1 MARTYQLNPE
11 PGAAGS
17 LGPTSTEPVIEIDF
31 RAELNDQQHAAVTA
45 AAGQTL
51 VIAGAGSG
59 KTRTLTYRVA
69 YLLANAIAPDNILLL
84 TFTNKAAREMIE
96 RVNHLVPGQAAGLW
110 SGTFHSI
117 GNRLLRLHADAL
129 GFTRQFSILDSDDA
143 KQLLTTVIDQSGVT
157 RETASSKKDATAPS
171 PAPKRGRKKSE
182 AGDFPKAQ
190 ALGGLISLATNTGT
204 PIEEIILKRFGY
216 FEELTEKI
224 RQVAVLY
231 TQRKKN
237 ANSMDF
243 DDLLA
248 LTVKLLRENES
259 LRKYY
264 QRQFQFILVDEYQDT
279 NALQSEMI
287 DLLAGGHGNIMVVGD
302 DAQSIYSWRG
312 ANFEN
317 ILKFADRYPGAQIHK
332 IETNYRSVPEVLA
345 LANESIAANRRQF
358 RKNLVAA
365 RPSLGM
371 KPALVRLDTPSM
383 QAAFVSQRLK
393 DLHENEGI
401 AWKEMAILY
410 RAHFQSMDVQMQ
422 LTQDRIPF
430 VITSGLRFFEQAHVK
445 DAIAFLKWAANPLDE
460 VSFDRAVRLLPG
472 VGPGAASKL
481 WQAWLKMPDAAAA
494 ASTGRPPASY
504 SALLTPLKVPPK
516 AQPTWIQLGHI
527 LDEFLDP
534 SSDTGFHPP
543 SAMLTSVIEGFY
555 GDYLLQSFD
564 NARERKQ
571 DLDQLTVFSERYD
584 DLATMLAE
592 LALLTN
598 ADDTSPR
605 DGSQGRRKQQPN
617 DDAVAL
623 TSIHQAKGLEWKV
636 VFLIWLTEGMFPNAR
651 VIDEGGPEG
660 LEEERRLFYVG
671 VTRSMD
677 QLYLCYPEF
686 WPKAYSGDA
695 FQIPSSFLH
704 DFDPARVEEWNIRGF

>member
-1 MARTYQLNPE
+1 MSRTYTLTPATG
-11 PGAAGS
+11 GAGTPA
-17 LGPTSTEPVIEIDF
+17 PAPATEGATIDF
-31 RAELNDQQHAAVTA
+31 QAELNEQQYEAVTSV
-45 AAGQTL
+45 AGQAL

-69 YLLANAIAPDNILLL
+69 YLLANAIAPQNILLL

-110 SGTFHSI
+110 SGTFHSV
-117 GNRLLRLHADAL
+117 GNRLLRLHADRL
-129 GFTRQFSILDSDDA
+129 GFSRQFSILDSDDA
-143 KQLLTTVIDQSGVT
+143 KQLLTTVIDQSGVA
-157 RETASSKKDATAPS
+157 RDAGGGEASA
-171 PAPKRGRKKSE
+171 KRGRRK
-182 AGDFPKAQ
+182 AADGDFPKAQ
-190 ALGGLISLATNTGT
+190 ALGGLLSLATNTCT
-204 PIEEIILKRFGY
+204 PIEDVILRRFGY
-216 FEELTEKI
+216 FEELTDKI
-224 RQVAVLY
+224 QRVAQLY
-231 TQRKKN
+231 TRRKKDS
-237 ANSMDF
+237 NSMDF

-248 LTVKLLRENES
+248 QTVALLRDHEG
-259 LRKYY
+259 LRAYY

-287 DLLAGGHGNIMVVGD
+287 DLLAGETGNVMVVGD

-317 ILKFADRYPGAQIHK
+317 ILRFPERYRDARVYK

-358 RKNLVAA
+358 AKNLVAA

-371 KPALVRLDTPSM
+371 KPALVRLDTPTM
-383 QAAFVSQRLK
+383 QAAFVSQRLR

-401 AWKEMAILY
+401 AWKDMAVLY

-422 LTQDRIPF
+422 LTQDRVPF

-445 DAIAFLKWAANPLDE
+445 DVVAFLKWAANPRDE

-472 VGPGAASKL
+472 IGPGAAAKL
-481 WQAWLKMPDAAAA
+481 WLAWIQSPAAADE
-494 ASTGRPPASY
+494 RPPARF
-504 SALLTPLKVPPK
+504 SALLAPLKVPAR
-516 AQPTWIQLGHI
+516 AQAAWTQIGHV

-534 SSDTGFHPP
+534 ESETGFRPP
-543 SAMLTSVIEGFY
+543 SALLTSVIEGFY
-555 GDYLLQSFD
+555 DDYLKQSFD
-564 NARERKQ
+564 NARERRQ
-571 DLDQLTVFSERYD
+571 DLEQLTIFSERYD
-584 DLATMLAE
+584 DLPTMLAE

-598 ADDTSPR
+598 ADDATPR
-605 DGSQGRRKQQPN
+605 DGAGGRRAAQA
-617 DDAVAL
+617 DTDAVAL

-651 VIDEGGPEG
+651 VVDETGPEG

-671 VTRSMD
+671 VTRAMD

-695 FQIPSSFLH
+695 FQIPSSFLG
-704 DFDPARVEEWNIRGF
+704 DFDPARVEEWTIRGF